1 MEQSW
6 NITTRVG
13 TCDILRCGTDNLAP
27 AMQGSQCR
35 DVTYLQITSSRLE
48 RSSGFETIMKL
59 FVRVPLQIVDLGVM
73 SRLWR

>member
-1 MEQSW
+1 MW
-6 NITTRVG
+6 
-13 TCDILRCGTDNLAP
+13 
-27 AMQGSQCR
+27 
-35 DVTYLQITSSRLE
+35 DVTYLQMTSSRLE